1 MSKFRKSF
9 PLVLALSFAGF
20 CSTQCTVAEEELL
33 TIGSKA
39 PSIDVEHWVSQGN
52 GRFDKVTSFEPGK
65 VYVIEFW
72 ATWCGPCIASM
83 PHLAEL
89 QERFA
94 DKGVQLVSIS
104 DEDLDTVQS
113 FLDRPVQNRR
123 ASDSDGESESTK
135 LTYGKLTSVYSLTTD
150 PDRSVHRDYMEAA
163 GQNGIPT
170 AFIVGK
176 DSRIEWI
183 GHPMKMDLPL
193 EQVVEGTWDRESAR
207 QQILAEQQ
215 KGLIATKI
223 NKAMR
228 SGDAASALGII
239 DDAIRDY
246 PNDSQLID
254 YLKRARVQVQLFP
267 IAQLARS
274 GKNEEALSQLA
285 ELKKSSPE
293 QASSFVEF
301 ELSVLLNANM
311 HDQAAMVLDEL
322 AVNESNPLKLNQ
334 ITWMIYEMSKED
346 NGFSEKLLAS
356 AIAAA
361 KKATELIPDEGAV
374 LDTYAHLLH
383 RSGKLDD
390 ALAAQAK
397 AVKLA
402 GESNPEAQAFLEQ
415 LRKEKAEADQSK

>member
-1 MSKFRKSF
+1 MA
-9 PLVLALSFAGF
+9 LVSCDA
-20 CSTQCTVAEEELL
+20 
-33 TIGSKA
+33 
-39 PSIDVEHWVSQGN
+39 
-52 GRFDKVTSFEPGK
+52 
-65 VYVIEFW
+65 
-72 ATWCGPCIASM
+72 ASSG
-83 PHLAEL
+83 AS
-89 QERFA
+89 ERFA

-228 SGDAASALGII
+228 SGDAASA
-239 DDAIRDY
+239 
-246 PNDSQLID
+246 
-254 YLKRARVQVQLFP
+254 
-267 IAQLARS
+267 
-274 GKNEEALSQLA
+274 
-285 ELKKSSPE
+285 
-293 QASSFVEF
+293 
-301 ELSVLLNANM
+301 
-311 HDQAAMVLDEL
+311 
-322 AVNESNPLKLNQ
+322 
-334 ITWMIYEMSKED
+334 
-346 NGFSEKLLAS
+346 
-356 AIAAA
+356 
-361 KKATELIPDEGAV
+361 
-374 LDTYAHLLH
+374 
-383 RSGKLDD
+383 
-390 ALAAQAK
+390 
-397 AVKLA
+397 
-402 GESNPEAQAFLEQ
+402 
-415 LRKEKAEADQSK
+415 